1 MDDVFI
7 ELELEWN
14 SKQVGPDQA
23 RACPGCKSARA
34 RISPHLWHINIR
46 RYSLAPLPTPPPTL
60 THHIST
66 RHNHPNTQPTA
77 HHYRHNCAPT
87 TPTQD
92 IEIEI
97 RALPDDMSKLIPD
110 FIDRTLAKLLTLVVR
125 CAELRVEFD
134 SAWGLIVLWVG
145 SVWSCVYVA
154 GPHRA
159 GSQRECETCRG
170 LRCAAAVLGG
180 AGSGQL
186 LGCSSSKQP
195 ASKPTLP
202 TLRSPALCPLR

>member
-1 MDDVFI
+1 MSSSSWSWSGTPSRWG
-7 ELELEWN
+7 LTRP
-14 SKQVGPDQA
+14 GPALAAKVHVPAFLLTCGTSTSED
-23 RACPGCKSARA
+23 
-34 RISPHLWHINIR
+34 IHLHPCR
-46 RYSLAPLPTPPPTL
+46 HHPPTL

-77 HHYRHNCAPT
+77 HHYRHNYAPT